1 MAEQIPD
8 ILKTIVESLDAVF
21 IRSGFVGFGASS
33 LDFELEFE
41 VYKPGWDDIYLIRHN
56 IGLAILRQFN
66 ERGIE
71 FAYPTQTTFTAA
83 PDGRMIMPYA
93 EVQPVKRVDLEG

>member
-1 MAEQIPD
+1 MAERT
-8 ILKTIVESLDAVF
+8 L
-21 IRSGFVGFGASS
+21 RGARLGGQS
-33 LDFELEFE
+33 FE
-41 VYKPGWDDIYLIRHN
+41 D
-56 IGLAILRQFN
+56 